1 MDQSNKSFVTRFF
14 LLDQIFVLGKKK
26 KFAVMV
32 ETDISSASKDTTTR
46 KFQVEKNAAN
56 ASAPYSFLVSNNP
69 RALITSVMFTGE
81 NYNEW
86 SSELVNAL
94 KAKWRVYWWF
104 NTETCHRWSSLRAPV
119 FCQFNDCWVD
129 LFFYRSS
136 CSFNSYAYIRF
147 SQVVGE
153 FKVTFLSGKQ
163 SLYPSSQRTTR
174 IVQARGSD
182 SYISRSCLLSYCGWW
197 FFRSSQDLFTS
208 REIWGSHSPIQF
220 LKNGCRTIL

>member
-94 KAKWRVYWWF
+94 KAK
-104 NTETCHRWSSLRAPV
+104 
-119 FCQFNDCWVD
+119 
-129 LFFYRSS
+129 
-136 CSFNSYAYIRF
+136 
-147 SQVVGE
+147 
-153 FKVTFLSGKQ
+153 
-163 SLYPSSQRTTR
+163 
-174 IVQARGSD
+174 
-182 SYISRSCLLSYCGWW
+182 
-197 FFRSSQDLFTS
+197 
-208 REIWGSHSPIQF
+208 
-220 LKNGCRTIL
+220 